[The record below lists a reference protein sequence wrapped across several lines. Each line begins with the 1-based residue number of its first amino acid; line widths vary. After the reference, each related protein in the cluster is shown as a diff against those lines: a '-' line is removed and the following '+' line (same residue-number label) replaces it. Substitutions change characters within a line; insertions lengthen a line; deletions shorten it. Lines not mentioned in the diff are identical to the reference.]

1 MKKSISTLLFYF
13 FQFLCFLKK
22 YILRIGNHW
31 INVRFRLGL
40 KMPNLV
46 FLFTGD
52 YTLCRD
58 GRLKE
63 LIPNGISIGWKTRN

>member
-1 MKKSISTLLFYF
+1 MKKVFQLFFSIL

-46 FLFTGD
+46 FYSLGII
-52 YTLCRD
+52 LCA
-58 GRLKE
+58 GMVA
-63 LIPNGISIGWKTRN
+63 